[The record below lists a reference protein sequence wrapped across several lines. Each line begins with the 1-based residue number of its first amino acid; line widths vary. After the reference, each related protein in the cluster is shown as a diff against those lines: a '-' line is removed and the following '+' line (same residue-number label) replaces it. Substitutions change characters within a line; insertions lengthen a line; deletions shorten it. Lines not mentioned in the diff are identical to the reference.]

1 MADQDAAPGPAGED
15 EPQLLRGALGLT
27 AITFQGI
34 THMAPAAGV
43 MLSAPFIASFA
54 GPAMGLAFGL
64 AGVAALLLANSV
76 AQLAKHLPSAGG
88 YFSYISRALNPK
100 LGFLAGWMYFLYDP
114 IVPILCTV
122 IIGGYTQDTLDQLYG
137 FTFPW
142 WLFSIIVWLGL
153 GVITYLGVKPSIM
166 VSIAL
171 SVIEVGITLLLSF
184 FIFGKHGISTH
195 DVSLG
200 FTLDGIPG
208 DSATH
213 GLFLGL
219 VFSVLSYTGFEST
232 APLAEET
239 RDPKRNVARAAL
251 IGTALILVYYVIF
264 GFATAVGF
272 GIDDVA
278 ANFPSSANP
287 YFTIAEDV
295 WGEAGTIIVLIALIN
310 SGWGCSLAGQSAVV
324 RVYYKMAKIG
334 VFPKAFGHLHPVHR
348 SPHVAIYLQ
357 TAFNLIVGIFCGI
370 TLGTVNTFGVL
381 GAMITMGMIF
391 VYTCGLVAVPVFYL
405 REHRDEF
412 NVILHGILPV
422 LGIAALAP
430 VLYYNLN
437 PFPVWPFKLAPII
450 AFSWLGIGVLVV
462 AWLSSTRPK
471 ALESAGRE
479 IFEEV

>member
-208 DSATH
+208 DSAAH

-334 VFPKAFGHLHPVHR
+334 VFPRAFGHLHPVHR

>member
-208 DSATH
+208 DSAAH